1 MCVLKLP
8 DAARNQYARLAW
20 LGRHYYPPNRLVHR
34 IRIGKYDKLKIL
46 TIRQRL
52 YRFYEKAEGRIV
64 PGLRYSQLEYV
75 EILQEFSPGCRWL
88 DLGCGHQIIPDWMG
102 DTERAIVRKSAL
114 IVGADM
120 DVEGIKR
127 HRSIRDRVIANFEL
141 APFRSETFDLI
152 TANMVMEHVS
162 NPVAALREIGR
173 MLKPGG
179 RFIFHTPNFRS
190 IYVFPAVILPQKLKN
205 RLIRLFESREEHDAF
220 PTLYRINTP
229 RAIHQKAK
237 EAGFGVVDIRLLN
250 NSARYVMLGP
260 VAIILE
266 LLMLKLLMLPVFRSF
281 RSNMIGILEKTAGKP
296 Y

>member
-1 MCVLKLP
+1 MSSTFK
-8 DAARNQYARLAW
+8 A
-20 LGRHYYPPNRLVHR
+20 PP
-34 IRIGKYDKLKIL
+34 GDKL

-52 YRFYEKAEGRIV
+52 YRFYDRTEQRIA

-88 DLGCGHQIIPDWMG
+88 DLGCGHQIIPEWLE

-114 IVGADM
+114 IVGTDM

-141 APFRSETFDLI
+141 APFRSESFDLI

-162 NPVAALREIGR
+162 NPVAALREIRR

-190 IYVFPAVILPQKLKN
+190 VYVFPGVAIPQTLKN

-220 PTLYRINTP
+220 PTLYRMNTP

-237 EAGFGVVDIRLLN
+237 EAGFDVVDVRLLN

-260 VAIILE
+260 VAIVLE
-266 LLMLKLLMLPVFRSF
+266 LLMLKLLMFPAFRTF
-281 RSNMIGILEKTAGKP
+281 RSNMIGILAKSAGILS
-296 Y
+296 